1 MALTVPQRLAALG
14 ELYKARNKLYGN
26 DYLKFG
32 AALSAMFPEG
42 ITLKGEDQFGRM
54 ALFFNCFQK
63 LSRYASSMP
72 NGQQLDSLSDL
83 SVYAQ
88 MLSQFDEVKKCE

>member
-1 MALTVPQRLAALG
+1 MKTVPQRLAALG
-14 ELYKARNKLYGN
+14 ELYEARNKLYSN

-32 AALSAMFPEG
+32 TALSAMFPDG
-42 ITLKGEDQFGRM
+42 LTLKGEEQFGRM

-63 LSRYASSMP
+63 LSRYARSMP
-72 NGQQLDSLSDL
+72 NGQQPDSLNDL

-88 MLSQFDEVKKCE
+88 MLSEFDEVKKCE